1 MNGTIF
7 DLKRFAVHDGQ
18 GLRTTLFLKGCP
30 LRCPWCQNPE
40 GLDSKPMVWLLASKC
55 IGCQSCV
62 QVCPEQA
69 IAEAGH
75 IDYTRCTA
83 CSACVQV
90 CPAGAMELVGK
101 TVSSEEAAQM
111 LLRDRVFYE
120 DGGGVTLSGGE
131 VLLQWQFARDVL
143 TICHDAGIDTAI
155 ETSLFAP
162 RAVIEQ
168 FLDVTDHFIVDIK
181 LLNSGIH
188 KDIIGVDNTQILE
201 NYRFLVEKGADILVR
216 TPLIPGYTD
225 SRENIQAIAQFVYQT
240 DPCAKYELL
249 NFNPLCR
256 SKYQAL
262 DRPYPITGDPLSQEQ
277 IQQLY
282 GIAEQVGLRK
292 YKE

>member
-7 DLKRFAVHDGQ
+7 DIKRFAVHDGQ

-40 GLDSKPMVWLLASKC
+40 GLDNRSMVWHLFSKC
-55 IGCQSCV
+55 IGCQTCV
-62 QVCPEQA
+62 QVCPERA
-69 IAEAGH
+69 LTEAGR

-83 CSACVQV
+83 CGTCVQA

-120 DGGGVTLSGGE
+120 NGGGVTLSGGE
-131 VLLQWQFARDVL
+131 VLLQWQFAREVL
-143 TICHDAGIDTAI
+143 AICHDAGMDTAI

-162 RAVIEQ
+162 RSVIEQ
-168 FLDVTDHFIVDIK
+168 FLDVTDHFIIDIK
-181 LLNSGIH
+181 LLDSGMH

-201 NYRFLVEKGADILVR
+201 NYRFLAEKGADILVR

-225 SRENIQAIAQFVYQT
+225 SQENIRSIAQFVYQT
-240 DPCAKYELL
+240 DPCANYELL

-256 SKYQAL
+256 SKYEAL
-262 DRPYPITGDPLSQEQ
+262 DRPYPVSGDPLSEEQ
-277 IQQLY
+277 IRQLY
-282 GIAEQVGLRK
+282 ETVQQVGLRK

>member
-30 LRCPWCQNPE
+30 LSCPWCQNPE
-40 GLDSKPMVWLLASKC
+40 GLDRRPMVWHLASKC
-55 IGCQSCV
+55 IGCESCV

-216 TPLIPGYTD
+216 TPLIPGYTE